1 MSPTLRTRI
10 ACTVY
15 PSAGA
20 AALAVADELRARL
33 AGYPSLVLGL
43 PTGNTPVPFYQE
55 LSRLHRAGLLSLAQA
70 TSFNLDEYLGL
81 APGDPRSFRAWMQTQ
96 LFSQVDLPANR
107 THLPDPVEPAAAP
120 EESRRYEQLIREV
133 GGIDWMLLGIGR
145 NGHIGFNEPGS
156 ARTSR
161 TRLVELEAK
170 TIADAAKTFGGEQHV
185 PRRAITM
192 GIGTI
197 LEARAI
203 RVMAFGS
210 AKAEIVQR
218 ALTAEPTEL
227 VPASLLAGHADVR
240 FLLDAES
247 AQLLG
252 Q

>member
-1 MSPTLRTRI
+1 
-10 ACTVY
+10 
-15 PSAGA
+15 
-20 AALAVADELRARL
+20 VADELRARL
-33 AGYPSLVLGL
+33 LERPSLVLGL

-55 LSRLHRAGLLSLAQA
+55 LIRLHRAGLLTLTQA
-70 TSFNLDEYLGL
+70 TTFNLDEYLGL
-81 APGDPRSFRAWMQTQ
+81 APGDPRSFRAWMQAQ

-107 THLPDPVEPAAAP
+107 VHLPDSVESSAAA
-120 EESRRYEQLIREV
+120 EESLRYERVIREA

-156 ARTSR
+156 ARSSR
-161 TRLVELEAK
+161 TRLIELEAK
-170 TIADAAKTFGGEQHV
+170 TIADAAKAFGGEHHV

-197 LEARAI
+197 LEARTI
-203 RVMAFGS
+203 RVMAFGP

-218 ALTAEPTEL
+218 ALTGEPSEQ

-247 AQLLG
+247 ARLLSA
-252 Q
+252 